1 MLSRD
6 LAEGNESLVEWS
18 RKVLTHNLSISVL
31 GQRVGLLVPI
41 TYRHLRGKDAPKE
54 EMRRAHL
61 LGWGVELLRAST
73 QVGDVMALRNPL
85 GYQGSLV

>member
-1 MLSRD
+1 M
-6 LAEGNESLVEWS
+6 
-18 RKVLTHNLSISVL
+18 L

-73 QVGDVMALRNPL
+73 QVRKVLIILRSIAKCSDRL
-85 GYQGSLV
+85 I

>member
-1 MLSRD
+1 MSIIYLFQ
-6 LAEGNESLVEWS
+6 
-18 RKVLTHNLSISVL
+18 VLTHNLSISVL

-73 QVGDVMALRNPL
+73 QVRNL
-85 GYQGSLV
+85 FEVSSEIYCKMF